1 MIVSVVVC
9 DLMDLESAMC
19 AEDLV
24 PVFTSTQEE
33 QTGSCNSSRNSHRH
47 STRNSVKNM
56 KKNSALDS
64 QTENVNEEDEQESLL
79 CIMENRSVQVQ
90 VFY

>member
-1 MIVSVVVC
+1 MVVC

-19 AEDLV
+19 TEDLV

-47 STRNSVKNM
+47 NTRNSVKNT
-56 KKNSALDS
+56 KRNSALDS